1 MDNLPVTI
9 HTPEQ
14 ERLVSA
20 IVNLSLVSPDQRLHL
35 DVSDGP
41 CEVTFKVGLDIRQR

>member
-9 HTPEQ
+9 HAPKQ

-20 IVNLSLVSPDQRLHL
+20 IVNLPPVSLDQRLNFH
-35 DVSDGP
+35 VRDGP
-41 CEVTFKVGLDIRQR
+41 CEVTFEVGLDIGQR